1 MSGEPRGGLVQAG
14 PLLRAVTKDHQRI
27 AILRKPHQPRAVMHL
42 EQPIIQHG
50 QPNGFPLQQYLLHHR
65 ATPCQ
70 IKRSARLKVQ
80 IHTLFEYLLETTE
93 AAPEAIVGFSLSASP
108 RLGDYLEDLNPH
120 QSLDWNGRDFRGLP
134 ELRDHVLAQAGL
146 TGICTPADVLITA
159 GAAEANYLS
168 IMQCLQP
175 GERIV
180 METPGWPQAEV
191 LAKAKGAEIIKVAR
205 SEADGW
211 RLPLDRLSA
220 AVTPGTRMI
229 FLTNPN
235 NPTGDLMTA
244 AEVAEVVA
252 IADRAGAWLLVDEV
266 YAGLE
271 WDHPRAPSVAG
282 LYARGITT
290 GSVSK
295 ALGLQGLRTGWMIC
309 PDAGH
314 MRDALILRENSS
326 EIMNIMGEVIA
337 EVALRPARYAT
348 ALARAQQE
356 GAANLAQMNAWLA
369 AQDQLTWVPPKAGL
383 IGLARLPD
391 GVDSDAFARFLLA
404 PPYRTFLLPG
414 SAYDLPG
421 HIRLGV
427 GGGAAVRL
435 QDGLDRLSQAL
446 HDWQPKRSS

>member
-1 MSGEPRGGLVQAG
+1 M
-14 PLLRAVTKDHQRI
+14 
-27 AILRKPHQPRAVMHL
+27 
-42 EQPIIQHG
+42 
-50 QPNGFPLQQYLLHHR
+50 
-65 ATPCQ
+65 
-70 IKRSARLKVQ
+70 KVK

-108 RLGDYLEDLNPH
+108 VLGDFLDDLNPN

-134 ELRDHVLAQAGL
+134 ELRDHVLRQAGL
-146 TGICTPADVLITA
+146 TGLCSPDAVLITA
-159 GAAEANYLS
+159 GAAEANYLA
-168 IMQCLQP
+168 IMQLVQP

-180 METPGWPQAEV
+180 IETPGWPQAEV
-191 LAKAKGAEIIKVAR
+191 LAKAKGAEIVKIAR
-205 SEADGW
+205 SEAEGW
-211 RLPLDRLSA
+211 RLPIDRLA
-220 AVTPGTRMI
+220 QAVTPRTRLI

-235 NPTGDLMTA
+235 NPTGNLMTSAELA
-244 AEVAEVVA
+244 AVVA
-252 IADRAGAWLLVDEV
+252 IADRVGAWLLVDEV

-271 WDHPRAPSVAG
+271 WTGPRAPAVAG
-282 LYARGITT
+282 LYPRGITT

-309 PDAGH
+309 RDATL

-337 EVALRPARYAT
+337 EIALRPLRYAA
-348 ALARAQQE
+348 ALDRARGD
-356 GAANLAQMNAWLA
+356 GAANLVQMNAWVA
-369 AQDQLTWVPPKAGL
+369 AQDHLSWVPPQAGL
-383 IGLARLPD
+383 IGLAQLPA

-404 PPYRTFLLPG
+404 PPYATFLLPG

-435 QDGLDRLSQAL
+435 SAGLDRLATAL
-446 HDWQPKRSS
+446 QQWMQDH